1 MNQVKRKNKIELI
14 ILVSTIELKIERHD
28 TIENK
33 RLSHVLLFLEIIMY
47 TTLAKFLKGMF

>member
-47 TTLAKFLKGMF
+47 TTLAKILKGMF